1 MAPITQGR
9 ARWLIVSQYYPP
21 EIGAPQIRLSA
32 VVRHLR
38 ERGLAVEVLT
48 ALPNY
53 PTGSVFPGYG
63 GCFRKVETIDHVAVH
78 HVWLYAASGRRAR
91 YRLAN
96 YLSFTC
102 TAVVYALFM
111 KRPDVVFIEGQPLTL
126 GFVGVALMGLRGV
139 PYIFNIPDLQM
150 DVAEQMGFVRSRTIL
165 SWARRVETF
174 FLKHALAVSTV
185 TTSFRDHFI
194 ARGLHPERVTLLPNG
209 ADTRHLRP
217 LAPDEEL
224 SRRFGIEGKKVFTYM
239 GTHAYYHG
247 LDVLVEAA
255 RLLDGRKDIVFLL
268 IGNGP
273 ERQRLIDLAREGA
286 LTNVV
291 FEQCSYEEMP
301 RCYSVTSWAIATL
314 RDMPVANGMRL
325 SKIFPPLSC
334 GVPVIYSGTG
344 EAAELLRAHDC
355 GVVTAPG
362 DAHALA
368 AAVARV
374 ADDAALRDRLG
385 RRGRALVQAEFSWP
399 LIVDRWLS
407 EVDRA
412 AMGEEPVRD

>member
-1 MAPITQGR
+1 M
-9 ARWLIVSQYYPP
+9 
-21 EIGAPQIRLSA
+21 GAPQIRLRA
-32 VVRHLR
+32 VVRELR

-53 PTGSVFPGYG
+53 PTGEVFPGYG
-63 GCFRKVETIDHVAVH
+63 GCLRNVETIDDVAVH

-102 TAVVYALFM
+102 TAFAYALFM

-126 GFVGVALMGLRGV
+126 GFVGVALKKLRGV
-139 PYIFNIPDLQM
+139 PYIFNIPDLQL
-150 DVAEQMGFVRSRTIL
+150 DAAEQMGFVRSRTVL
-165 SWARRVETF
+165 SLARRVETF
-174 FLKHALAVSTV
+174 LLKQALAVSTV
-185 TTSFRDHFI
+185 TTSFRDHFL
-194 ARGLHPERVTLLPNG
+194 ARGLHPRRVTFLPNG
-209 ADTRHLRP
+209 ADTQHLRP
-217 LAPDEEL
+217 VAPVEAVR
-224 SRRFGIEGKKVFTYM
+224 RRFRIEGKKAFTYM

-255 RLLDGRKDIVFLL
+255 KLLEGRKDIVFLL

-273 ERQRLIDLAREGA
+273 ERQRLIDVVRERG
-286 LTNVV
+286 LTNLV
-291 FEQCSYEEMP
+291 FDQCSYEEMP
-301 RCYSVTSWAIATL
+301 LCYSVTRGAIATL
-314 RDMPVANGMRL
+314 RHMPVATGMRL

-334 GVPVIYSGTG
+334 GVPVIYSGAG

-368 AAVARV
+368 EAVTRV
-374 ADDAALRDRLG
+374 ADDEAMRDRLG
-385 RRGRALVQAEFSWP
+385 RHGRALVQADFSWP
-399 LIVDRWLS
+399 HIVERWLS

-412 AMGEEPVRD
+412 TTT